1 MYFLA
6 VANTGRVE
14 MYTNSVGAWT
24 TAADL
29 FATTAP
35 VTATGTIS
43 LSVSLFL
50 GQKQFNFYVMHELII
65 LCQHFRMN
73 MTKLKRGVRGSV

>member
-50 GQKQFNFYVMHELII
+50 GQNHLIFYVMLELIM
-65 LCQHFRMN
+65 LR
-73 MTKLKRGVRGSV
+73 